1 MGMEKN
7 SVEEIVNVCI
17 EKPLGG
23 VAIDPAGEEMG
34 DLIAYMK
41 TLVAK

>member
-23 VAIDPAGEEMG
+23 VAIDPAGAELF
-34 DLIAYMK
+34 DFIAYMK